1 MHALKAYRSN
11 KWLGPMLFWRRFLG
25 NKKIFKP
32 IKFELINMQSQ
43 KN

>member
-1 MHALKAYRSN
+1 
-11 KWLGPMLFWRRFLG
+11 MLFWRRFLD